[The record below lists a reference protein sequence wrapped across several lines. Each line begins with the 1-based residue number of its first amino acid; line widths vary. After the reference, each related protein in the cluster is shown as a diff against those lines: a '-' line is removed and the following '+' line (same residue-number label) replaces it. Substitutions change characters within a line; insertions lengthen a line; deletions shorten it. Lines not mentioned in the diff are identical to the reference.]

1 MCGYCTEAA
10 FLFQRYGDWQ
20 NDQPKSELLLSDQLL
35 AWQMLEHPWPLLREG
50 RPGDLLALVIA
61 CRWIFEQGRPA
72 ADTPNSV
79 EQVAPL
85 MLQALQYQSQ
95 DAHLP
100 ELLQDLLN
108 PTAWRDR
115 VWQQTPH
122 AMLLSACQAVVDH
135 YLDVLSLAPAG
146 PEMPGPILVLGGGA
160 DFAPLRP
167 ATVSG
172 PRLEDLLVRLPALCF
187 SLAWLAQWPAERE
200 RLESVMRHE
209 PRISPDFGAI
219 VLWPQRLAALGL
231 GKQQGLDW
239 LLAYPAPLRP
249 EVLYFAWL
257 RLDALKAGAQALS
270 RRLEADDSGFYD
282 PSGVLWALGSNNN
295 LTPCQ

>member
-10 FLFQRYGDWQ
+10 FLFQQYGGWQ
-20 NDQPKSELLLSDQLL
+20 NDQPESELSLSDQLL

-61 CRWIFEQGRPA
+61 CRWICEQWHPA
-72 ADTPNSV
+72 AGTPKTV

-85 MLQALQYQSQ
+85 MLQARQYLSQ
-95 DAHLP
+95 DARLP

-108 PTAWRDR
+108 PAAWRDQ

-122 AMLLSACQAVVDH
+122 AILLSACQAVVDH

-146 PEMPGPILVLGGGA
+146 PDMPEPILVLGGGE
-160 DFAPLRP
+160 DITPLRP
-167 ATVSG
+167 ATG
-172 PRLEDLLVRLPALCF
+172 PRLEDLLVCLPALCF
-187 SLAWLAQWPAERE
+187 SLAWLAQWPAKRE

-219 VLWPQRLAALGL
+219 VLWPQRLAVLCLGR
-231 GKQQGLDW
+231 QQGLDW

-270 RRLEADDSGFYD
+270 RRLEADNSGFYD
-282 PSGVLWALGSNNN
+282 PSGVLWALGSNDT
-295 LTPCQ
+295 LTLCR